1 MSWGPV
7 LVGIDAS
14 PAAVCA
20 AAVGERIAAL
30 ANVPCQLIHAVRDA
44 GAPLVAV
51 SGHEDPQVVE
61 MQQLQLAVARQRV
74 NDALGMSV
82 SDQIRQKLD
91 VTFGPAAV
99 VLQEA
104 MRDSRAGLVVLGGKH
119 HSTLERWLGG
129 STSLHFVRASEVP
142 VLITSGAPTTFR
154 RILVAADLSTAAG
167 PTIGLAE
174 RFAHLVGAELRL
186 LTVFEPLP
194 DLPGIPPVDHDSYFA
209 LAQETLERDVW
220 PVVKSPGVERFV
232 RHGHVVET
240 LTREA
245 FDWKA
250 DLLVVGSHG
259 KGWAQRVLLGS
270 VTERLINNLPT
281 SLLVAPVGTAVEA
294 LGKRERPQR
303 VALAV

>member
-82 SDQIRQKLD
+82 SDQVRQKLD

-129 STSLHFVRASEVP
+129 STSLHCDVRIIAATHRNLEDAIVA
-142 VLITSGAPTTFR
+142 GTFR
-154 RILVAADLSTAAG
+154 EDLYY
-167 PTIGLAE
+167 
-174 RFAHLVGAELRL
+174 R
-186 LTVFEPLP
+186 
-194 DLPGIPPVDHDSYFA
+194 
-209 LAQETLERDVW
+209 
-220 PVVKSPGVERFV
+220 
-232 RHGHVVET
+232 
-240 LTREA
+240 
-245 FDWKA
+245 
-250 DLLVVGSHG
+250 
-259 KGWAQRVLLGS
+259 
-270 VTERLINNLPT
+270 
-281 SLLVAPVGTAVEA
+281 
-294 LGKRERPQR
+294 
-303 VALAV
+303 LAVFPIETPPLRTVEQAR